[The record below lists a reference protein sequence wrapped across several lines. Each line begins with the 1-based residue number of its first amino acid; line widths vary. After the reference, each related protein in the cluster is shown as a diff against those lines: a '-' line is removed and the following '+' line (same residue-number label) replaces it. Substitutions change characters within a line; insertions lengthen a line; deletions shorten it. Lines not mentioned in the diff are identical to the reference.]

1 MTDIAQP
8 VDVISMHYA
17 TAHASTMPDPPMLT
31 STPTPTQTST
41 STSTGDPDGNVHHL
55 QHNDT
60 AEEASSQSDTHS
72 QSQSTSTRPTALNV
86 STSEASSTQEPVAG
100 QDGDTT
106 PPTSAISAISSQGET
121 GDSGT
126 SRKLED
132 KQDLGDVVRKDEG
145 QQSQT
150 REQPRSSS
158 TSQSPPP
165 DSVSGTKRTASGQ
178 IKRSSVNGIG
188 EVMAKSGMGTSHSRT
203 SSMTSNGTNA
213 NVVEISQQLRTKL
226 KYAMLKVQNGWQ
238 SRSLDEVE
246 SLASQ
251 SPRSTV
257 SGFQQYNNSNDPQST
272 LLSPKTA
279 MARKLYRN
287 HSETSESD
295 SSDNTTA
302 EARGLT
308 SPAGRSYD
316 APAAGRRAL
325 APPVDIV
332 PGRGSGA
339 GSRRRPTPNG
349 SYNHGNGTMR
359 PPRPINSQRTPSQ
372 NAAMEA
378 DAVETLLFMA
388 SPNNSGYN
396 PHASASQESS
406 SASSLRPAEG
416 PPPPSQS
423 QPPSNLTSPL
433 RTQFSQTSIV
443 ASSPKR
449 VAFSGIG
456 SDHHR
461 QTLHNDYHHSS
472 SSSKAALIDR
482 MLDEL
487 SDTSDDELEQA
498 FRQAEKSKPAATVL
512 S

>member
-1 MTDIAQP
+1 MTDIARP

-17 TAHASTMPDPPMLT
+17 TAHASTMPDPPTLT
-31 STPTPTQTST
+31 SAPTPTQTST

-72 QSQSTSTRPTALNV
+72 QSQSTSTRPPALNV
-86 STSEASSTQEPVAG
+86 STSEASSTQDPVAG

-106 PPTSAISAISSQGET
+106 PPTSAISAISSQGGT

-126 SRKLED
+126 SRKLAD
-132 KQDLGDVVRKDEG
+132 KQDLGDVVPKDEG

-188 EVMAKSGMGTSHSRT
+188 EVMAKSGMGPGHSRT

-316 APAAGRRAL
+316 APAAGRPAL

-332 PGRGSGA
+332 PGGGSET

-349 SYNHGNGTMR
+349 SYNHSNGTMR

-396 PHASASQESS
+396 PHASQESS
-406 SASSLRPAEG
+406 SVSSLRPAEG
-416 PPPPSQS
+416 QPPSQS
-423 QPPSNLTSPL
+423 QPPSTLTSPL

-443 ASSPKR
+443 GSSPKR

-461 QTLHNDYHHSS
+461 QTFHNDHHSSSS

-487 SDTSDDELEQA
+487 SDTSDNELERA
-498 FRQAEKSKPAATVL
+498 FQQAEKSKPAATVL

>member
-1 MTDIAQP
+1 MTDIARP
-8 VDVISMHYA
+8 VDVISMHNA
-17 TAHASTMPDPPMLT
+17 TAHASTMPDPPTLT
-31 STPTPTQTST
+31 SSPTPTQTST
-41 STSTGDPDGNVHHL
+41 STSTDDRANAVHHL
-55 QHNDT
+55 QQNDG
-60 AEEASSQSDTHS
+60 AEEVSSQSDTHS
-72 QSQSTSTRPTALNV
+72 QPQSTSTGPPALNV
-86 STSEASSTQEPVAG
+86 STSEASSTQDPVAG

-106 PPTSAISAISSQGET
+106 PPTSAISALSSQGGT

-132 KQDLGDVVRKDEG
+132 KQDLGDAVPKDEG
-145 QQSQT
+145 QQSHT
-150 REQPRSSS
+150 REQPPRSSS

-188 EVMAKSGMGTSHSRT
+188 EVMAKSGMGSSHSRT

-332 PGRGSGA
+332 PGGGSGA

-349 SYNHGNGTMR
+349 SYNHSNGTMR

-396 PHASASQESS
+396 PHASQE
-406 SASSLRPAEG
+406 SSLRPAEG

-472 SSSKAALIDR
+472 SSSSKAALIDR